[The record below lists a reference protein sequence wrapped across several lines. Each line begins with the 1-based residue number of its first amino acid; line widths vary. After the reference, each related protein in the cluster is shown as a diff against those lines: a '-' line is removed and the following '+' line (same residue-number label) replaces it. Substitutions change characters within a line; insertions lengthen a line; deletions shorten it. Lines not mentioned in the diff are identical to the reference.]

1 MIMESQISC
10 GPTPGREE
18 RPLPPIPAPGFQ
30 LTDASNPE
38 LSRPTTLPLR
48 PRISGQDF
56 YVPRI
61 EEETPEPAKD
71 VSESTSSSSVPVT
84 DLTQN
89 LGMFLCDSSNV
100 LTNPYP
106 NNRTHVSSN
115 SNIPQHNIDSHNDRK
130 EISASAGK
138 FCSRI
143 STFPPT
149 SRHSSGLVRPR
160 TCSDTSG
167 NAHSVT
173 RNFSRLSSAP
183 VSVDQPET
191 REVTLPRWQHDSEA
205 RFCPICKTRF
215 NFFLRKHHCRKC
227 GRVVCNSCS
236 PYRIILPYQYIVQPF
251 NHAETS
257 TSHIERIRQSDHHSS
272 SEDLG
277 GGRQVRLCNPCVP
290 DLNTISTHT
299 ATGLGEQFGQNFNYS
314 YNQSTNLRS
323 PEDPLRVIICGS
335 TEASDNFPRNSQIPS
350 LQQEILRNRSNC
362 TRASESS
369 PRTVHNRRREHG
381 LERGSYESQPRR
393 YDVGPLTELNYGN
406 SSSLPADAPVFRSS
420 QSLLRSS
427 YHQRSLPQAST
438 SSNPLISEEDECW
451 VCHQDLPSKE
461 NDNYEVLRAAHV
473 NSCIN
478 FAIRMASGSR
488 DNDDAA
494 HTLESRNESE
504 YRIPNAYSNSEN
516 QAFRVSSHN
525 SGHGSNKNKR
535 RRRTG
540 VFSYKATEKDCIDNA
555 ECLICLEEFE
565 VGIEMGRLE
574 CFCRFHLKCIR
585 EWFEKR
591 PGLCPVH
598 QSGFYH

>member
-1 MIMESQISC
+1 MRTKATFLIMESQISC
-10 GPTPGREE
+10 GPTSGREE
-18 RPLPPIPAPGFQ
+18 RPLPPIPAPEFH
-30 LTDASNPE
+30 LTDTSNPE
-38 LSRPTTLPLR
+38 LSRLTALPLR
-48 PRISGQDF
+48 PRISGQEF
-56 YVPRI
+56 HVPRV

-89 LGMFLCDSSNV
+89 LRMFLCDSSNV
-100 LTNPYP
+100 LTNPCP

-115 SNIPQHNIDSHNDRK
+115 SNIPQQNIDSHNDRR

-138 FCSRI
+138 VCSRI
-143 STFPPT
+143 PTFPPT
-149 SRHSSGLVRPR
+149 FRHSSGLVRPR

-167 NAHSVT
+167 NANSVS

-183 VSVDQPET
+183 VSVNQSET

-251 NHAETS
+251 NQAETS
-257 TSHIERIRQSDHHSS
+257 TSHNERIHQSDHRSS
-272 SEDLG
+272 LEDLG

-290 DLNTISTHT
+290 DLNTISTHI
-299 ATGLGEQFGQNFNYS
+299 ATGSSEQFGQNFNYS
-314 YNQSTNLRS
+314 YNQSTILRS
-323 PEDPLRVIICGS
+323 PEGPPRVIICGS
-335 TEASDNFPRNSQIPS
+335 AEVSDTVPRNSQVLS
-350 LQQEILRNRSNC
+350 LQQEILRNRSNF
-362 TRASESS
+362 TRDSESS

-381 LERGSYESQPRR
+381 LETGSYESQPRR
-393 YDVGPLTELNYGN
+393 RGVGPLTQLNYGN
-406 SSSLPADAPVFRSS
+406 SSSLPADAPVFQSS
-420 QSLLRSS
+420 HSLLRSS
-427 YHQRSLPQAST
+427 QRQRFLPQAST

-478 FAIRMASGSR
+478 LAIRMASGSR
-488 DNDDAA
+488 NNDDAVL
-494 HTLESRNESE
+494 TLESRNESE
-504 YRIPNAYSNSEN
+504 YRIPNASSNSEN
-516 QAFRVSSHN
+516 RNFRVGSHT
-525 SGHGSNKNKR
+525 SGHDANKNK

-555 ECLICLEEFE
+555 ECIICLEEFE

-574 CFCRFHLKCIR
+574 CFYNQAKTYSTKSFI
-585 EWFEKR
+585 
-591 PGLCPVH
+591 
-598 QSGFYH
+598 